1 VSDAITLSS
10 YVLGDMRVEYLQG
23 THGHVGLRIIP
34 VGVPPIP
41 IQADDVDSVVQ
52 IAVTGSAASGGFA
65 AGHTMRN
72 GATVESLRYHGQT
85 RSDNADGTT
94 IVTTF
99 GLPEGL
105 TLRHVL
111 EFPRDRRALRV
122 RTEVENTGS
131 DEVSL
136 DLLSSFSVMGL
147 SSLPQRAGGE
157 ALVVHRVRS
166 VWSAEGRVV
175 TQTIEDLQLET
186 SWSRHGVRVE
196 RFGQTGTL
204 PVRKF
209 FPFVAIEDPR
219 NDVTWAAQLVCPS
232 SWQMELYR
240 RTGSLCLSGG
250 LADYEFGHWRKA
262 LGPGA
267 VFESPWAFL
276 TVVRGDLDSASQRL
290 LDLHQ
295 DSFERLRPGAA
306 APQFNEFCTT
316 WGEPSHDKV
325 VKMVEAVRGK
335 GLKYFVIDAG
345 WYSDPLHGWEECHGD
360 WVVSSALFPQGL
372 EKTIEVIRSAGMEP
386 GIWFEIETC
395 GRLSRAYGKTEHL
408 LTREGI
414 PITSG
419 FRRFWDMED
428 PWVLDY
434 LAERVIGLLR
444 RYGFQYLKIDYNE
457 SAGVGCDGAESPGE
471 ALRRKVRGTEKF
483 FQRIRESVPGLVIE
497 TCASGGH
504 RLEPSMLALSD
515 VASFSDAHE
524 CLEIPVIAANLHR
537 VMLPAQSLIWA
548 VLRKEDSLKRIVY
561 SLVSTFL
568 GVPCLSG
575 DVAHLKP
582 EVWDCVEDA
591 LAFYRGVVGII
602 EGGLTT
608 FHGPTQRSYRN
619 LQGWQGVVRIEN
631 SGNRALVV
639 IHSFSGTF
647 PTAVEIFLGGR
658 WKVEDVFCAHGN
670 TVWVQGESLWVKL
683 VSDFEAVA
691 LRLSREQPYE
701 E

>member
-1 VSDAITLSS
+1 
-10 YVLGDMRVEYLQG
+10 MRVEYLRG
-23 THGHVGLRIIP
+23 TNGHVGLRIIP
-34 VGVPPIP
+34 VDVPLIP

-52 IAVTGSAASGGFA
+52 VALTGSAASGGFA

-72 GATVESLRYHGQT
+72 GATVDSLRYQGQT
-85 RSDNADGTT
+85 RTDDADTAT
-94 IVTTF
+94 IATTF
-99 GLPEGL
+99 RLPEGL

-111 EFPRDRRALRV
+111 VHALGTRALRV
-122 RTEVENTGS
+122 RTEVENSGS
-131 DEVSL
+131 GDVSL
-136 DLLSSFSVMGL
+136 DLLSSFAVMGL
-147 SSLPQRAGGE
+147 SSLPQRAGSE
-157 ALVVHRVRS
+157 ALVVHRIRS

-219 NDVTWAAQLVCPS
+219 NDVTWAAQLSCPS

-240 RTGSLCLSGG
+240 RTGSLSLSGG
-250 LADYEFGHWRKA
+250 LADFEFGHWRKT

-267 VFESPWAFL
+267 YLESPWAFL

-295 DSFERLRPGAA
+295 GVFEKLRRGAV
-306 APQFNEFCTT
+306 APQFNEFCAT

-325 VKMVEAVRGK
+325 VRMVESVRGK

-345 WYSDPLHGWEECHGD
+345 WYSDPLHGWEESHGD
-360 WVVSSALFPQGL
+360 WVVSSVLFPQGL
-372 EKTIEVIRSAGMEP
+372 EKTVEVIRSAGMEP

-395 GRLSRAYGKTEHL
+395 GRLSKAFGKTEHL

-428 PWVLDY
+428 PWVVDY

-444 RYGFQYLKIDYNE
+444 RSGFRYLKIDYNE

-471 ALRRKVRGTEKF
+471 ALRRKLLSTEDF
-483 FQRIRESVPGLVIE
+483 FKRIRESVPGLVVE

-524 CLEIPVIAANLHR
+524 CLEIPVISANLHR

-548 VLRKEDSLKRIVY
+548 VLRKEDALKRIVY
-561 SLVSTFL
+561 SMAATFL

-575 DVAHLKP
+575 DVAQLTP
-582 EVWDCVEDA
+582 EVWDCVEKG
-591 LAFYRGVVGII
+591 LAFYRSIAGII
-602 EGGLTT
+602 ENGFTT
-608 FHGPTQRSYRN
+608 VHGPTQRSYRN

-631 SGNRALVV
+631 SGKRALVV
-639 IHSFSGTF
+639 VHSFSGTF
-647 PTAVEIFLGGR
+647 PRAVEVSLGSR
-658 WKVEDVFCAHGN
+658 WKVEDVYCASGN
-670 TVWVQGESLWVKL
+670 TVWVQGNSLWVEL
-683 VSDFEAVA
+683 NTEFEAVA
-691 LRLSREQPYE
+691 LRLGPGQQQED
-701 E
+701 